1 MDRKGGRKSVRI
13 CELFFSCLHLL
24 WARLAERGSKRV
36 LLAGAFLGLLAPFL
50 AMALP
55 SGAFGLVF
63 LLQGAYL
70 AALGLATTT
79 YLLNLAPPEER
90 SASIGLANSI
100 SGLFAFSTVLGG
112 YLSDRL
118 GFPALFLLAAL
129 FYALALYA
137 GRKLPEEG

>member
-1 MDRKGGRKSVRI
+1 MNWERKRKGVRI
-13 CELFFSCLHLL
+13 CGLFFSCL
-24 WARLAERGSKRV
+24 R
-36 LLAGAFLGLLAPFL
+36 
-50 AMALP
+50 
-55 SGAFGLVF
+55 
-63 LLQGAYL
+63 
-70 AALGLATTT
+70 
-79 YLLNLAPPEER
+79 LLNLAPPEER
-90 SASIGLANSI
+90 SASIGLTNSI

>member
-1 MDRKGGRKSVRI
+1 VRI
-13 CELFFSCLHLL
+13 CGLFFSCLHLL

-36 LLAGAFLGLLAPFL
+36 LLAGGSLSLLAPLL
-50 AMALP
+50 AMDLP

-100 SGLFAFSTVLGG
+100 SSRASSPSPRSSGGTSPTGWAF
-112 YLSDRL
+112 
-118 GFPALFLLAAL
+118 
-129 FYALALYA
+129 
-137 GRKLPEEG
+137 LPSSSWPPSSMP